1 MAFFH
6 VCLCLQGSL
15 LACLELVC
23 QYSQLA
29 EAARQAVVV
38 HLAPA
43 MAGAVAR
50 RSEQQDAG
58 FLCLKLLCDLVT
70 YAASRLDGQ
79 VGQFASGCLDVK
91 CYKESLLAAAVD
103 GQVGQHVATTMER
116 CGWQLLCA
124 CAARRLDEQV
134 GQVAHLRL
142 STWPKSC
149 TPCWQLLRD
158 CAVLGMHGKAGQ
170 LACLRLPRH

>member
-1 MAFFH
+1 M
-6 VCLCLQGSL
+6 

-70 YAASRLDGQ
+70 YAASRLDEQ
-79 VGQFASGCLDVK
+79 VGLVASGCLNTK
-91 CYKESLLAAAVD
+91 RHKESVLPAAVN
-103 GQVGQHVATTMER
+103 GQVGQHMGATMER
-116 CGWQLLCA
+116 CAWQLLCA
-124 CAARRLDEQV
+124 CPALGV
-134 GQVAHLRL
+134 HG
-142 STWPKSC
+142 
-149 TPCWQLLRD
+149 QLL
-158 CAVLGMHGKAGQ
+158 CACPALGVHGQTGQ
-170 LACLRLPRH
+170 LPCLRLPAH

>member
-1 MAFFH
+1 MLSQVA
-6 VCLCLQGSL
+6 VQYVGRCLQGSL

-70 YAASRLDGQ
+70 YAASGLHGQ
-79 VGQFASGCLDVK
+79 VGRLASDCV
-91 CYKESLLAAAVD
+91 
-103 GQVGQHVATTMER
+103 Q
-116 CGWQLLCA
+116 
-124 CAARRLDEQV
+124 
-134 GQVAHLRL
+134 
-142 STWPKSC
+142 PK
-149 TPCWQLLRD
+149 P
-158 CAVLGMHGKAGQ
+158 
-170 LACLRLPRH
+170 

>member
-1 MAFFH
+1 M
-6 VCLCLQGSL
+6 
-15 LACLELVC
+15 C

-58 FLCLKLLCDLVT
+58 FLCLKLLCDLIT

-79 VGQFASGCLDVK
+79 VGRVASGCLSHGN
-91 CYKESLLAAAVD
+91 SLSVAAMD
-103 GQVGQHVATTMER
+103 GQVGQHVRIMMER
-116 CGWQLLCA
+116 CGWQLWP
-124 CAARRLDEQV
+124 AA
-134 GQVAHLRL
+134 A
-142 STWPKSC
+142 
-149 TPCWQLLRD
+149 
-158 CAVLGMHGKAGQ
+158 A
-170 LACLRLPRH
+170 